1 MTLLCAGR
9 FRGFVLGVV
18 AVLGLST
25 IAWATVPDG
34 YKGIKLGMQKSEVL
48 TILKKDPVHFSFE
61 EIGTD
66 IGEIIR
72 SDDLFRYATYRFD
85 SSGSLAE
92 IGLDMREVLG
102 RDRVLELYNSQHGVN
117 VSPAKSTVQDD
128 RLIEVR
134 GNRLILRKA
143 PTRDTRAAEGAV
155 VQKQK

>member
-1 MTLLCAGR
+1 MSLLCAGR
-9 FRGFVLGVV
+9 IRRFALGVV
-18 AVLGLST
+18 AVFGLTT
-25 IAWATVPDG
+25 IAWATVPEG

-48 TILKKDPVHFSFE
+48 TILKKDPSHFSYE
-61 EIGTD
+61 EIGAD

-72 SDDLFRYATYRFD
+72 SDELFRYATYRFD
-85 SSGSLAE
+85 SKGNLAE

-102 RDRVLELYNSQHGVN
+102 RDRCLELYNNQHGVN
-117 VSPAKSTVQDD
+117 VSPAKTTVQDD

-143 PTRDTRAAEGAV
+143 PTRDTRAAEGTV

>member
-1 MTLLCAGR
+1 VE
-9 FRGFVLGVV
+9 GFILGVV

-25 IAWATVPDG
+25 MAWATVPDG

-48 TILKKDPVHFSFE
+48 TILKKDPMHFSYE
-61 EIGTD
+61 EIGTE

-85 SSGSLAE
+85 SSGTLAE

-102 RDRVLELYNSQHGVN
+102 RDRVLQLYNNKHGVN

-134 GNRLILRKA
+134 GNRLILRRI
-143 PTRDTRAAEGAV
+143 PTKDARATDRAV
-155 VQKQK
+155 VQKRK